1 MAVQTRTL
9 SLATRGRGHILDIT
23 AEVARV
29 VRESRLREGVVTLF
43 VPGSTASVTTMEFEP
58 GLVKDMAGL
67 LERLAPSGR
76 DYAHHETGGDD
87 NGASHLRASLL
98 GPSLSVPFSG
108 GRLTLG
114 TWQQVVFIDH
124 DTRPRTR
131 EVVVQVMGEP

>member
-9 SLATRGRGHILDIT
+9 SLQTRGRSHILDIT
-23 AEVARV
+23 QAIAKVVA
-29 VRESRLREGVVTLF
+29 ESRLGEGAVTLF

-67 LERLAPSGR
+67 FERLAPSGD
-76 DYAHHETGGDD
+76 DYAHHKTGGDD
-87 NGASHLRASLL
+87 NGPSHLRASVF
-98 GPSLSVPFSG
+98 GPSLIVPFTN

-114 TWQQVVFIDH
+114 TWQQIVFIDH

-131 EVVVQVMGEP
+131 DVVVQVAGE